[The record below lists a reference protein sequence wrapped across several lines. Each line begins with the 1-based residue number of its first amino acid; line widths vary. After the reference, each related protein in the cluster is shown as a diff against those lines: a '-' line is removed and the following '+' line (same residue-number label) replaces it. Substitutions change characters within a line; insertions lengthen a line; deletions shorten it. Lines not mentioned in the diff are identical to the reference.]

1 MVYGVLV
8 LLYVFVYL
16 HFGAY
21 IFQCLVFCIVDV
33 AYVQCGYV
41 LNLLYDYV
49 EFNFVS

>member
-1 MVYGVLV
+1 MGCWSYYMF
-8 LLYVFVYL
+8 LYIVIL

-21 IFQCLVFCIVDV
+21 IFRGLVFCIVDV
-33 AYVQCGYV
+33 AHVECGYI